1 MAQARDIGKAIGIES
16 PEGVER
22 LASAMRDGVTAP
34 DGRRVSGA
42 QVTQGLRR
50 SAPLLRTI
58 ARNHGGGEQ
67 AAAAFGRPSFADLA
81 VHVAA
86 ASDVT
91 ASASRAP
98 NDVLGQ
104 EMAGWLQQPPSK
116 ISPAW
121 DRMTGFDLAAGAFL
135 SRVTGANPEREPLWA
150 RTMQSA
156 RKAFGD
162 EYVHDLLRR
171 AADYRW
177 DERALMGEVD
187 RVRRDGPDGN
197 SLAVPPYHLYRF
209 WDSTT
214 TSHEGKK
221 TT

>member
-1 MAQARDIGKAIGIES
+1 MAQARDIGEAIGIKS

-50 SAPLLRTI
+50 STPLLRTI

-67 AAAAFGRPSFADLA
+67 AAAAFGQPSFADLA

-91 ASASRAP
+91 ASASRDP

-116 ISPAW
+116 TSPAW

-150 RTMQSA
+150 STVQSA

-162 EYVHDLLRR
+162 EYVRDLLRR
-171 AADYRW
+171 AVDNNW
-177 DERALMGEVD
+177 NERALMGEID
-187 RVRRDGPDGN
+187 RVRRDGPGGN
-197 SLAVPPYHLYRF
+197 SLALPPYRIYRF
-209 WDSTT
+209 WDST